1 MSMRDHPEIVAHS
14 PSVGGAVPRE
24 FAREVRRAQRLEAR
38 KQRDPRAIVPLIEL
52 YEQMA
57 RRLQPGEYPLLY
69 ARIQASLGDA
79 YNTLSTGDR
88 AANLERAI
96 ASYQEALRFYTP
108 ESAPLEYARVQT
120 NLGIA
125 YGNLPTGDPRVN
137 LERAVVCYQEV
148 LRFYTPE

>member
-1 MSMRDHPEIVAHS
+1 MNVWHWFFGLSGLLLLLAVLGIIRAGRWRRKHPEIVAQS
-14 PSVGGAVPRE
+14 SSVGGAVPRE

-79 YNTLSTGDR
+79 YN
-88 AANLERAI
+88 E
-96 ASYQEALRFYTP
+96 
-108 ESAPLEYARVQT
+108 
-120 NLGIA
+120 
-125 YGNLPTGDPRVN
+125 LPTGDPRVN
-137 LERAVVCYQEV
+137 LERAIACYREA
-148 LRFYTPE
+148 LRFYT